1 MGKVVMTVAAN
12 TGACTG
18 TVKFTT
24 VVLARGGAGALINT
38 STQQFKISAFIYRL
52 TKQVQK

>member
-1 MGKVVMTVAAN
+1 MTVAAN

-38 STQQFKISAFIYRL
+38 ATQQFKISAFIYPL